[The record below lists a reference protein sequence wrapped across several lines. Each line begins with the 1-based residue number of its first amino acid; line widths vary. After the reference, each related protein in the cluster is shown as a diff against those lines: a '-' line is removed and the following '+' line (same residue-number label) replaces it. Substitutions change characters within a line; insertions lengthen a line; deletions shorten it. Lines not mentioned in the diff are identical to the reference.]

1 MLPINID
8 ISEVVDEFT
17 LTAGQSQ
24 ALGESII
31 DNIVAEYTSV
41 WNKEV
46 ENNLHSTRQIY
57 KRAMVVLRKS
67 PTEAEFVLSYQDSP
81 LVKMLEDGSPPFDQK
96 PFFKKSPKVKRKI
109 GGGWYLTIPFRHAT
123 SSAVA
128 ESSVFSSV
136 LPKEI
141 QQIAKDKSP
150 RALKKSDLPE
160 QYQKLGVRPGVVL
173 NGIVMPEYQHKS
185 AQYEGLVRVNVS
197 STKKENRGGY
207 FTFRRVS
214 DKSASN
220 SWIYGGMTA
229 LKLMDKA
236 LVRADISNVA
246 ERAINDFLKNIS

>member
-8 ISEVVDEFT
+8 ISEIVDEFA

-31 DNIVAEYTSV
+31 DSIVAEYTSV

-46 ENNLHSTRQIY
+46 ENNLHSTRQLY
-57 KRAMVVLRKS
+57 KRAMAVVRKS
-67 PTEAEFVLSYQDSP
+67 PTEADFVLLYQDSP
-81 LVKMLEDGSPPFDQK
+81 LVRMLEEGSPPFDQK
-96 PFFKKSPKVKRKI
+96 PFFAKSKKAKKKV

-123 SSAVA
+123 SSALA

-136 LPKEI
+136 LPKEVERV
-141 QQIAKDKSP
+141 ARDKFPS
-150 RALKKSDLPE
+150 ALKRSDLPE

-173 NGIVMPEYQHKS
+173 SGVEIPEYKHKS
-185 AQYEGLVRVNVS
+185 AQYEGLVRINIS
-197 STKKENRGGY
+197 STKNENRGGY

-220 SWIYGGMTA
+220 SWIYGGITA

-236 LVRADISNVA
+236 LVRADINNVID
-246 ERAINDFLKNIS
+246 RTINDFLKNI

>member
-17 LTAGQSQ
+17 LTASQSQ
-24 ALGESII
+24 SLGKSII
-31 DNIVAEYTSV
+31 DSIVQEYTSV

-46 ENNLHSTRQIY
+46 EENLHSTRQIY
-57 KRAMVVLRKS
+57 KKAMIVWRNS

-96 PFFKKSPKVKRKI
+96 PFFENSPKAKRKVN
-109 GGGWYLTIPFRHAT
+109 GGWYLTIPFRHAT
-123 SSAVA
+123 SSALA

-136 LPKEI
+136 LPNDVYKVAKEK
-141 QQIAKDKSP
+141 AP
-150 RALKKSDLPE
+150 AALKRRDLPE
-160 QYQKLGVRPGVVL
+160 QYQKLGVSPGVVS
-173 NGIVMPEYQHKS
+173 NGVSLPEYQHKS
-185 AQYEGLVRVNVS
+185 AQYEGLVRINVS
-197 STKKENRGGY
+197 STKRENRGGY

-214 DKSASN
+214 DKSSAN
-220 SWIYGGMTA
+220 SWIYGGLAA

-246 ERAINDFLKNIS
+246 DRAINDFLKNIS